1 MFLIKIFVSYQ
12 RKLAMTLPQSVVGNG
27 ATWGKLEP
35 TTKIKKQLKIL
46 NFEFCLSFE
55 YASG

>member
-1 MFLIKIFVSYQ
+1 MFLIQNFFSYKK
-12 RKLAMTLPQSVVGNG
+12 KLAMTLPQSVVGNG

-46 NFEFCLSFE
+46 NFEFYLSFE
-55 YASG
+55 SASG